1 MQRRNT
7 IQRNLVLNAVSELKC
22 HATADE
28 VYEYITASNPSVS
41 RATVYRNLN
50 LLAEEG
56 SILKI
61 EVPGGAVHF
70 DHTLRDHYHMRCV
83 RCGRLYDVD
92 LDTMPD
98 LPSHIRDSHGFD
110 FLGCDIT
117 FKGIC
122 PECNLNKINNN

>member
-7 IQRNLVLNAVSELKC
+7 IQRNLVLNAVLELKC

-28 VYEYITASNPSVS
+28 VYDYIKASNPSVS

-56 SILKI
+56 AILKI

-70 DHTLRDHYHMRCV
+70 DHTTYDHYHARCV
-83 RCGRLYDVD
+83 RCGRVSDVD
-92 LDTMPD
+92 LDSMPD
-98 LPSHIRDSHGFD
+98 LAAHIRDSHGFE
-110 FLGCDIT
+110 FLGCDVI
-117 FKGIC
+117 FKAIC
-122 PECNLNKINNN
+122 PECNRNKNNNN

>member
-7 IQRNLVLNAVSELKC
+7 IQRNLVLSAVSELQC

-28 VYEYITASNPSVS
+28 VYAYITASNPSVS

-56 SILKI
+56 AILKI

-70 DHTLRDHYHMRCV
+70 DHTIRSHCHVRCV
-83 RCGRLYDVD
+83 RCSRLYDVD
-92 LDTMPD
+92 LDSMPD
-98 LPSHIRDSHGFD
+98 LLARIRDPHGFE
-110 FLGCDIT
+110 FLGCDII

-122 PECNLNKINNN
+122 PECNLNNTKNN